1 MESNIGLG
9 VTETSITEVTISGP
23 AGVLDTIAYARAELD
38 LGQVTTSMTQRVPLK
53 LVTEFGEEV
62 TSPYVR
68 ADATDVLVTVPVYI
82 YKDITLTVGFKYG
95 YLNEN
100 NARVTVT
107 PSKITVRGDPQVLAD
122 FSEYQVLEI
131 DESKITGD
139 YSQRTKLTL
148 PEGVT
153 DVDKVENVT
162 VDVAHIGTSTKQLS
176 MSSSRINVEMPEGKE
191 YEFLDAVFNFTIRAP
206 NDRLANILAQHMVA
220 SIDLTHYQD
229 VIGIVTVPV
238 TIAPLSSTL
247 TGEVY
252 AVGTYNIQVRLS

>member
-1 MESNIGLG
+1 
-9 VTETSITEVTISGP
+9 
-23 AGVLDTIAYARAELD
+23 
-38 LGQVTTSMTQRVPLK
+38 MTQRVPLK

>member
-1 MESNIGLG
+1 M
-9 VTETSITEVTISGP
+9 
-23 AGVLDTIAYARAELD
+23 
-38 LGQVTTSMTQRVPLK
+38 
-53 LVTEFGEEV
+53 
-62 TSPYVR
+62 
-68 ADATDVLVTVPVYI
+68 
-82 YKDITLTVGFKYG
+82 
-95 YLNEN
+95 
-100 NARVTVT
+100 
-107 PSKITVRGDPQVLAD
+107 LAD